1 MTTPKP
7 QISAT
12 AISLNEL
19 ANQRDIL
26 NRKVTAALQAKL
38 AWEEEMRNLIIQR
51 EQVEGAMVILQALAN
66 LPNLDNSK
74 GSFRSMNWNDRFI
87 KR

>member
-51 EQVEGAMVILQALAN
+51 EQVEGAMLILQALAN
-66 LPNLDNSK
+66 LPNLDSSK
-74 GSFRSMNWNDRFI
+74 SGFRSTQWSDRFI